1 MEDFLERAGV
11 RLHWVEWAPAQPD
24 EGDGVDVFALHGL
37 SSNALYWARLAQR
50 LPHRRLV
57 ALDQRAHG
65 ASQAPATGYRMEDL
79 SGDVAFAL
87 SSLALARPAVLG
99 HSWGGSVALDL
110 AATHLEEVGGLGL
123 IDSPIL
129 PMSERMTWEQAAQ
142 VMQPP
147 LPRYASLDEA
157 YDTSRRLLGLPW
169 GADLEPFVAAPEDV
183 VARVLET
190 GANPLAAGD
199 GSLRF
204 CRLLEG
210 AGVRVAEAGSTVH
223 VVRALHVCR
232 LAADV
237 PPVPPEAVLPTYLRA
252 PDARPAS

>member
-1 MEDFLERAGV
+1 MRQLACVSRSPDAEKRVERVLEESLERIDTPQAAHAVVARVERLSAGATEEE
-11 RLHWVEWAPAQPD
+11 RGRAAAEQTRAAP
-24 EGDGVDVFALHGL
+24 
-37 SSNALYWARLAQR
+37 
-50 LPHRRLV
+50 
-57 ALDQRAHG
+57 DQAK
-65 ASQAPATGYRMEDL
+65 A
-79 SGDVAFAL
+79 
-87 SSLALARPAVLG
+87 
-99 HSWGGSVALDL
+99 
-110 AATHLEEVGGLGL
+110 AATT
-123 IDSPIL
+123 I
-129 PMSERMTWEQAAQ
+129 ERAA
-142 VMQPP
+142 
-147 LPRYASLDEA
+147 AA
-157 YDTSRRLLGLPW
+157 TSR
-169 GADLEPFVAAPEDV
+169 AAPDQA

-204 CRLLEG
+204 CKLLEG